1 VIVSGETPNPKPQ
14 TPGGIGDSLV
24 NLKYAGKSR
33 PSPILDWFI
42 KADWDMI
49 RLHIFITHLNLI
61 FQRNMLVFYHIAI
74 YNVKITIRLYKKEG
88 S

>member
-42 KADWDMI
+42 KADWGHDST
-49 RLHIFITHLNLI
+49 THLYHASKFDISTEYACILSHRNL
-61 FQRNMLVFYHIAI
+61 
-74 YNVKITIRLYKKEG
+74 
-88 S
+88 